1 MFSSNSNFDTAYS
14 VLFFQTVTSI
24 HCIAFV
30 FLKSNFDIMFMARS
44 LKKELRFSVKGP
56 FLQKSKFDIAK
67 KFSYPPGFEPQLPA

>member
-1 MFSSNSNFDTAYS
+1 
-14 VLFFQTVTSI
+14 
-24 HCIAFV
+24 
-30 FLKSNFDIMFMARS
+30 MFMARS